1 MYALNDFKKMI
12 GVETIQLHRGKGR
25 PFAKIGEHQIFV
37 SEKINW
43 DKPLFIMKGEHDAWW
58 VCNSKATFFKEI

>member
-12 GVETIQLHRGKGR
+12 GVETIQLYKGDGR
-25 PFAKIGEHQIFV
+25 PFAQVGDHKIMV

-43 DKPLFIMKGEHDAWW
+43 NNPLFVMQGEHDAWW
-58 VCNSKATFFKEI
+58 VCNSKAKFFKEI

>member
-12 GVETIQLHRGKGR
+12 GVETIQLYKGDGR
-25 PFAKIGEHQIFV
+25 PFAQIGDHKVLV
-37 SEKINW
+37 SERINW
-43 DKPLFIMKGEHDAWW
+43 NKPLFIIKGEHDAWW